1 RTILIRAWPGVS
13 DLSTSWPT
21 ARTLMRWISACTT
34 GSATSASSS
43 AIRTSRRASL
53 MLDSL
58 RRPRPRRRSMVPDR
72 RWVRDSNMDAGIVR
86 KAAGDYSLAVAG
98 TPPATHANAPIRAAM
113 CDTSAMTIVLIAIAL
128 YLLAAIAL
136 VVGAMR
142 GRHRPGHGWLLPA
155 LPAVA
160 LHAGYH

>member
-1 RTILIRAWPGVS
+1 
-13 DLSTSWPT
+13 
-21 ARTLMRWISACTT
+21 MRWITACTT

-43 AIRTSRRASL
+43 AIRTSRSASL

-72 RWVRDSNMDAGIVR
+72 RWVRDSNMDAGSFGE
-86 KAAGDYSLAVAG
+86 AAGDYSLAVA
-98 TPPATHANAPIRAAM
+98 PALRRRNVGAPIRAAM

-136 VVGAMR
+136 GVGEI
-142 GRHRPGHGWLLPA
+142 GRATVGTPVTNA
-155 LPAVA
+155 
-160 LHAGYH
+160 